1 MDAISWQKIL
11 VRLLFA
17 FILGSAVGIERRW
30 DQTKQ
35 NIQANTQVALGA
47 AMFSLLVS
55 SASETK
61 FVSQLVLGISI
72 LCAGIFLQQQAR
84 QSPAQPISI
93 VTQLWCAGAA
103 GSLVGYGL
111 FLPAYISISIIF
123 ITNLLFPA
131 AKTSLNLH
139 LEKKTVDDTNLLFP
153 ASETNLN
160 LHPEKE
166 KVDDLDLSKAAIDQ
180 ETYYQCHV
188 NCLAVDEAQVLS
200 LLVQLCKEQQLT
212 PTKISSR
219 NLDNNPS
226 PSAPEIEVQMDF
238 VTDRDISPL
247 ELQQV
252 LISLKSKLKIM
263 SASWSEIGKNNHFL
277 SRLVLRI

>member
-1 MDAISWQKIL
+1 MDTIGWQKIL

-17 FILGSAVGIERRW
+17 FILGSAVGIERKW

-84 QSPAQPISI
+84 QSPAQHISI
-93 VTQLWCAGAA
+93 ITQLWCAGAA

-111 FLPAYISISIIF
+111 FLPAYISVSIIF
-123 ITNLLFPA
+123 ITNLLFPG
-131 AKTSLNLH
+131 
-139 LEKKTVDDTNLLFP
+139 
-153 ASETNLN
+153 SETSFN

-166 KVDDLDLSKAAIDQ
+166 TVDDLDKAAIAQRIEPIIPQ
-180 ETYYQCHV
+180 ETYYQCYV

-200 LLVQLCKEQQLT
+200 LLVQLGKEQQLT

-219 NLDNNPS
+219 NLDNNTS
-226 PSAPEIEVQMDF
+226 LSAPEIEVQIDF
-238 VTDRDISPL
+238 VPDSNISPL
-247 ELQQV
+247 QLQQV
-252 LISLKSKLKIM
+252 LISLKSKLKIT
-263 SASWSEIGKNNHFL
+263 SASWSEIGRNNQFL
-277 SRLVLRI
+277 SRSEQDDHEN

>member
-1 MDAISWQKIL
+1 MDTIGWQKIL

-47 AMFSLLVS
+47 AMFSILVS

-61 FVSQLVLGISI
+61 LVSQLVLGISI

-84 QSPAQPISI
+84 QSPPQHISI
-93 VTQLWCAGAA
+93 ITQLWCAGAA

-111 FLPAYISISIIF
+111 FLPAYISVSIIF

-131 AKTSLNLH
+131 SETSLNLH
-139 LEKKTVDDTNLLFP
+139 PEE
-153 ASETNLN
+153 ET
-160 LHPEKE
+160 
-166 KVDDLDLSKAAIDQ
+166 VDDLDKAAIAQIIEPIIPQ
-180 ETYYQCHV
+180 ETYYQCYV
-188 NCLAVDEAQVLS
+188 SCLAVDEAQVLS
-200 LLVQLCKEQQLT
+200 LLVQLGKEQQLT

-219 NLDNNPS
+219 NLDNNTS
-226 PSAPEIEVQMDF
+226 LSAPEIEVQIDF
-238 VTDRDISPL
+238 VPDSNISPL
-247 ELQQV
+247 QLQQV
-252 LISLKSKLKIM
+252 LISLKSKLKIT
-263 SASWSEIGKNNHFL
+263 SASWSEIGKNNQFSAKL
-277 SRLVLRI
+277 EQDNYKN

>member
-1 MDAISWQKIL
+1 MDTIGWQKIL

-84 QSPAQPISI
+84 QSPAQHISI
-93 VTQLWCAGAA
+93 ITQLWCAGAA
-103 GSLVGYGL
+103 GSLVGAGL
-111 FLPAYISISIIF
+111 FLPAYISVSIIF
-123 ITNLLFPA
+123 
-131 AKTSLNLH
+131 
-139 LEKKTVDDTNLLFP
+139 VTNLLFP
-153 ASETNLN
+153 ASETDLI
-160 LHPEKE
+160 HPEKE
-166 KVDDLDLSKAAIDQ
+166 TVNDLDQAAIAQRIESIIPQ

-200 LLVQLCKEQQLT
+200 LLVQLGKEQQLT

-226 PSAPEIEVQMDF
+226 LSAPEIEVQIDF
-238 VTDRDISPL
+238 VPDSDISPL

-263 SASWSEIGKNNHFL
+263 SASWSEIGKNNQFL
-277 SRLVLRI
+277 ARSEQDNHKN

>member
-1 MDAISWQKIL
+1 MDTIGWQKIL

-84 QSPAQPISI
+84 QSPAQHISI
-93 VTQLWCAGAA
+93 ITQLWCAGAA
-103 GSLVGYGL
+103 GSLVGVGL
-111 FLPAYISISIIF
+111 FLPAYISISIILV
-123 ITNLLFPA
+123 TNLLFP
-131 AKTSLNLH
+131 T
-139 LEKKTVDDTNLLFP
+139 
-153 ASETNLN
+153 SETSLN

-166 KVDDLDLSKAAIDQ
+166 TVDDLDQPAIAQKIEPIILQ
-180 ETYYQCHV
+180 ETYYQCCV

-200 LLVQLCKEQQLT
+200 LLVQLGKEQQLT

-226 PSAPEIEVQMDF
+226 LSAPEIEVQIDF
-238 VTDRDISPL
+238 VPDSNISPL
-247 ELQQV
+247 QLQQV
-252 LISLKSKLKIM
+252 LISLKSKLKIT
-263 SASWSEIGKNNHFL
+263 SASWSEIGKNNQFSARSEQDNHKN
-277 SRLVLRI
+277 